1 VPPPPEDVDGP
12 DGVDDHGDGVDA
24 GPLADGTF
32 AAREPADGDLAADD
46 LDTHDAELARQL
58 DRASRRRRLLLAAL
72 GLVVVAALVA
82 SMVAVRSAGSDDDP
96 AADLGDVPG
105 SSDTGDA
112 GSSPGAGEATDAEPA
127 SEAEITAAVAEISEF
142 VAQER
147 GLRFREPVDVELAGE
162 GEFQERLLV
171 DFDEDA
177 DDLRQTEVFLE
188 GLGMVEPD
196 VDLVEAMRSLLGGGV
211 VGFYDPES
219 AELVVRGAALTPYVR
234 TTIAHELVHAL
245 DDQHFGLDRDEYDDA
260 DDEVSFG
267 FTSIT
272 EGNARRIE
280 QAYLQSLSDAEQEQ
294 ANEEELALGGG
305 IDTSAIPNVLI
316 DLIGAP
322 YTLGERLVG
331 EIVADGGNEGLA
343 SAFADPPRTSEQ
355 VLAPQRYLAREPAI
369 AVPGPQVD
377 GEVVDEGTVGQLMVV
392 LVLADAMDVDAAAAA
407 ASGWGGDRGVA
418 WRDGSRSCVTAT
430 FVGDDADETT
440 EMREAFEQWV
450 GESGEAV
457 DARVETVGRTDA
469 AAPFSVRSCA
479 V

>member
-1 VPPPPEDVDGP
+1 VPPPPEHVDGP
-12 DGVDDHGDGVDA
+12 DGVDDDGDGGSPAA
-24 GPLADGTF
+24 GDL
-32 AAREPADGDLAADD
+32 AAREPAGGDLEA
-46 LDTHDAELARQL
+46 HDAELARQL
-58 DRASRRRRLLLAAL
+58 ERASRRRRLLLAAL

-96 AADLGDVPG
+96 AADLGDLPG
-105 SSDTGDA
+105 SGDA
-112 GSSPGAGEATDAEPA
+112 GDDGTSPDAGAPTDAEPA
-127 SEAEITAAVAEISEF
+127 SEAEITAAVAEISAF
-142 VAQER
+142 VEQER
-147 GLRFREPVDVELAGE
+147 GLGFREPVEVELAGE
-162 GEFQERLLV
+162 GEFQERLLA
-171 DFDEDA
+171 DFDDDA

-196 VDLVEAMRSLLGGGV
+196 VDLVESMRSLLGGGV

-245 DDQHFGLDRDEYDDA
+245 DDQHFGLDRDEYEDA

-267 FTSIT
+267 FSSIT

-280 QAYLQSLSDAEQEQ
+280 QAYRQSLSDAEQEQ
-294 ANEEELALGGG
+294 ANEEEVALGGG
-305 IDTSAIPNVLI
+305 IDISAIPAVLI

-331 EIVADGGNEGLA
+331 EIVAEGGNEALA

-355 VLAPQRYLAREPAI
+355 VLAPERFLAREPAI

-392 LVLADAMDVDAAAAA
+392 LVLADAIDVDVAAAA

-450 GESGEAV
+450 VESGDAV
-457 DARVETVGRTDA
+457 DATVETVGRTDTA
-469 AAPFSVRSCA
+469 GPFSIRSCA